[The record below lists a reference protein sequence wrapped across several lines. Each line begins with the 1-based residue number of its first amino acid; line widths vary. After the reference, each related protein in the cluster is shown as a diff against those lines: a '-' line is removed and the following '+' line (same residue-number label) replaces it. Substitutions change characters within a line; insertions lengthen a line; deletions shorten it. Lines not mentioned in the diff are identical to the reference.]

1 MTSCILGVLLV
12 ATSLSSAEKNETIE
26 LYETTQSWNVT
37 DTISTNAVS
46 ITTTTK
52 AVTEATNLGPKLK
65 DIGCRRPE
73 DCSDVD
79 GTYCDADLGFC
90 LCKPDYP
97 VTDTNHCYKES
108 KYDEFCQLDIQCQ
121 RRDKNTKCTRTYNL
135 CECQPQYV
143 AQSFNNGQFWCV
155 RPTGNQSQDSGIG
168 SFFDPTLFIILGAMA
183 LMFIVMC
190 VVLQLFAKAQFA
202 ENRSIFN
209 TPNPRL
215 MNVTLLKETKD
226 GRHHRSTKKK
236 KLSRNQSIN
245 DEESGE
251 LCGNSGSTNRKRS
264 QPTLQVAKSHRGVS
278 NAASVAAI
286 AAATANNGTGNE
298 DKIMVEMKDSRA

>member
-12 ATSLSSAEKNETIE
+12 ATSLSNAEKNETA
-26 LYETTQSWNVT
+26 QNWNVT
-37 DTISTNAVS
+37 TIVTTTIEVS
-46 ITTTTK
+46 TTTTTTAK
-52 AVTEATNLGPKLK
+52 PEDLGPKLK
-65 DIGCRRPE
+65 DFACHRPD
-73 DCSDVD
+73 DCSKVD
-79 GTYCDADLGFC
+79 GTYCDADVGFC

-121 RRDKNTKCTRTYNL
+121 RRDKNTKCNQDFNF

-155 RPTGNQSQDSGIG
+155 RPTHTQNSDNGIG
-168 SFFDPTLFIILGAMA
+168 SFVDPTLFIILGAMA

-209 TPNPRL
+209 TANPRL
-215 MNVTLLKETKD
+215 MNVSLLKDNK
-226 GRHHRSTKKK
+226 GHHPSTKKK
-236 KLSRNQSIN
+236 TIKRNQSI
-245 DEESGE
+245 DDAESGDP
-251 LCGNSGSTNRKRS
+251 CGISGNTSNRKRS
-264 QPTLQVAKSHRGVS
+264 QPSLVVKGHRRAS
-278 NAASVAAI
+278 CAAAA
-286 AAATANNGTGNE
+286 AAATANVVAATTNANMNGSE
-298 DKIMVEMKDSRA
+298 DKIVVEMKDSRAA

>member
-1 MTSCILGVLLV
+1 MTFCIWGVLLV
-12 ATSLSSAEKNETIE
+12 ATSLSNAEKNETA
-26 LYETTQSWNVT
+26 QNWNVT
-37 DTISTNAVS
+37 TIMTTTIAVS
-46 ITTTTK
+46 TTTTAK
-52 AVTEATNLGPKLK
+52 SRVTTELGPKLK
-65 DIGCRRPE
+65 DFACHRPD

-79 GTYCDADLGFC
+79 GTYCDADVGFC

-108 KYDEFCQLDIQCQ
+108 KYDEFCRLDIQCQ
-121 RRDKNTKCTRTYNL
+121 RRDKNTKCNRDFNM

-155 RPTGNQSQDSGIG
+155 RPSTTQNSESGIG
-168 SFFDPTLFIILGAMA
+168 SFVDPTLFIILGAMA

-209 TPNPRL
+209 TANPRL
-215 MNVTLLKETKD
+215 MNVSLLKDNK
-226 GRHHRSTKKK
+226 GHHPSTKKK
-236 KLSRNQSIN
+236 KMTRNVSIN

-251 LCGNSGSTNRKRS
+251 PCGISGNTSNRKRS
-264 QPTLQVAKSHRGVS
+264 QPTLVVKGHRRS
-278 NAASVAAI
+278 SAAAAAATANI
-286 AAATANNGTGNE
+286 AAATANANMNGSE
-298 DKIMVEMKDSRA
+298 DKIMVEMKDSRAA